1 MTENFKI
8 DVMPSLLKTKGS
20 TLKMTSNI
28 VVQDIEKICK
38 LGQAVIETEAHAIQM
53 LTSRI
58 DQNFANACHR
68 LLACTGRIIVMGMG
82 KSGHIGKKIA
92 ATFASTGS
100 PAFFIHPGE
109 AKHGDFGIIAKNDML
124 LIISNSGETD
134 EILAILPFIK
144 RLNLPFIT
152 LTGNPHSTLAKAA
165 TVNINVSVE
174 KEACPLGLAPTSSTT
189 AALVMGDAL
198 AIALLQRRGFTA
210 EDFALSHPG
219 GTLGRRLLLR
229 VDEIMH
235 VGNAI
240 PKVELNALLKTALVE
255 MTQKKLGM
263 TTVVNQDDQL
273 SGIFTDGDIRRAF
286 DNNADIHQT
295 LISDVMSKNPKVI
308 RPGMLAAEALH
319 IMETYKITSL
329 IVTNEYHQ
337 PVGVVHLHDILRAG
351 VM

>member
-109 AKHGDFGIIAKNDML
+109 AKHGDFGMITKNDIL
-124 LIISNSGETD
+124 FIISNSGETD

-144 RLNLPFIT
+144 RLNLPLIT
-152 LTGNPHSTLAKAA
+152 LTCNPPS
-165 TVNINVSVE
+165 
-174 KEACPLGLAPTSSTT
+174 PLP
-189 AALVMGDAL
+189 
-198 AIALLQRRGFTA
+198 Q
-210 EDFALSHPG
+210 HP
-219 GTLGRRLLLR
+219 
-229 VDEIMH
+229 
-235 VGNAI
+235 
-240 PKVELNALLKTALVE
+240 P
-255 MTQKKLGM
+255 
-263 TTVVNQDDQL
+263 
-273 SGIFTDGDIRRAF
+273 
-286 DNNADIHQT
+286 
-295 LISDVMSKNPKVI
+295 P
-308 RPGMLAAEALH
+308 
-319 IMETYKITSL
+319 Y
-329 IVTNEYHQ
+329 
-337 PVGVVHLHDILRAG
+337 
-351 VM
+351 